1 MRIGILSFKPLPK
14 RFSCQEDRL
23 AAEAEKRGHTA
34 SIIRVQKCVMTLDE
48 KGKLDV
54 RVRNKAFPKFDV
66 LIPRV
71 GIGENVQV
79 RSAILEQ
86 LQLMGY
92 PMINSYSSILRAK
105 SKLHTLQA
113 LSHYKI
119 PVVKTAVVHDIKL
132 LDQALNYIGT
142 YPVVMKTIYGSF
154 GNGVT
159 IVESKRA
166 AKSTYGIISEKF
178 ASKNGILLQE
188 YIGESMGKDIRIFVV
203 GGKMVAAMERVA
215 HAEDFRSN
223 VGQGGKGKAYTPSK
237 EEIHLAVRA
246 TKVIGLDIAGVDIIQ
261 TKNGPAIME
270 VNSNPGFK
278 ELEEVSG
285 VNVAEAIIK
294 YARRFVHEFVPP
306 SDLV

>member
-14 RFSCQEDRL
+14 RFSSQEDRL
-23 AAEAEKRGHTA
+23 ADEAEKRGYKV
-34 SIIRVQKCVMTLDE
+34 SIIRVQKCILTLDG
-48 KGKLDV
+48 KGELNVKIGQ
-54 RVRNKAFPKFDV
+54 KAFPKFDV

-71 GIGENVQV
+71 GVGENVQV

-92 PMINSYSSILRAK
+92 PMINSYSAILRAK

-119 PVVKTAVVHDIKL
+119 PVVKTAMVHDIKL
-132 LDQALNYIGT
+132 LDKALKYIGT
-142 YPVVMKTIYGSF
+142 FPVVMKTVFGSF

-159 IVESKRA
+159 IVESQRA

-178 ASKNGILLQE
+178 SSKNGILLQE

-215 HAEDFRSN
+215 HDEDFRSN
-223 VGQGGKGKAYTPSK
+223 VGQGGKGKPYVPNK

-246 TKVIGLDIAGVDIIQ
+246 TKAIGLDIAGVDIIQ

-278 ELEEVSG
+278 ELEEISG

-294 YARRFVHEFVPP
+294 YSRRFVQEFVPP
-306 SDLV
+306 SDLI

>member
-237 EEIHLAVRA
+237 EEIHLDV
-246 TKVIGLDIAGVDIIQ
+246 
-261 TKNGPAIME
+261 
-270 VNSNPGFK
+270 
-278 ELEEVSG
+278 
-285 VNVAEAIIK
+285 
-294 YARRFVHEFVPP
+294 
-306 SDLV
+306 